1 MKDKV
6 LNSMQIFA
14 RAIVA
19 PVLFLPIAGIILALT
34 SILSNPVIVGEG
46 SILIHAGEFIASG
59 LWPILMNLS
68 IIFCIGIALGIA
80 KEKKAE
86 AALVALFSFLVFLGA
101 NNQWLALTG
110 KLIAYKDSSD
120 LYGTGQTVI
129 LGFQVVDMGVFLG
142 MILGVVVAL
151 VHNKFCNKELPGA
164 IGVYGNTKLVFII
177 LLPILLVLAI
187 AFSYF
192 WPFVAAG
199 ISALT
204 TFINVSG
211 SIGIFLYG
219 FLNRFLIPTGL
230 HHLIWAPFSYS
241 NIGGELAVNGK
252 MYSGAVNIFLAQIA
266 DPSVKLFDSSTK
278 YLQYGMVK
286 MFGLAGAA
294 LAFYKTARP
303 ENKKRL
309 KAILIPALA
318 TSVLAGITEPIEFT
332 FLFVSPL
339 LWLVHSVM
347 DGLFEAVTVLLG
359 VRTYGA
365 GGLIEFLSFNLPAGM
380 ERTKWPLYVLVGLVQ
395 LATYFVVFK
404 FLIQKL
410 KLKTP
415 GREEDEEVKLFTK
428 KDYKEKVAA
437 GLGEVAAIADKD
449 SDLAAVIVQGLG
461 GKENIET
468 VDNCFSRLRVKV
480 TDPNIVDEITLKGT
494 GAAGVIKNG
503 ENIQVVYGPKVNGVR
518 NSVEKYL
525 AS

>member
-46 SILIHAGEFIASG
+46 SFLINLGKFIASG
-59 LWPILMNLS
+59 LWPMLMNLS
-68 IIFCIGIALGIA
+68 IIFCVGIAMGMA
-80 KEKKAE
+80 TEKKAE
-86 AALVALFSFLVFLGA
+86 AALVSLFSFLVFLGA
-101 NNQWLALTG
+101 NNQWLTLTG
-110 KLIAYKDSSD
+110 KLLPYKDSSD
-120 LYGTGQTVI
+120 LYGTGQTVL
-129 LGFQVVDMGVFLG
+129 LGFQIVDMGVFLG

-164 IGVYGNTKLVFII
+164 IGVYGNTKLVFIV
-177 LLPILLVLAI
+177 LVPILLTLAV

-192 WPFVAAG
+192 WPFVATG
-199 ISALT
+199 ITALT
-204 TFINVSG
+204 SFINVSG
-211 SIGIFLYG
+211 SIGVFLYG

-230 HHLIWAPFSYS
+230 HHLIWSPFSYS
-241 NIGGELAVNGK
+241 NIGGELTINGK
-252 MYSGAVNIFLAQIA
+252 IYSGAINIFLAQLA
-266 DPSVKLFDSSTK
+266 DPSIKVFDPSAK

-286 MFGLAGAA
+286 MFGLVGAA
-294 LAFYKTARP
+294 LAFYKTAKP
-303 ENKKRL
+303 ENKTKL

-332 FLFVSPL
+332 FLFVSPF
-339 LWLVHSVM
+339 LWLVHSVLS
-347 DGLFEAVTVLLG
+347 GLFEAVTVLLG
-359 VRTYGA
+359 VKTNGA

-380 ERTKWPLYVLVGLVQ
+380 ARTRWPIFVLVGLVQ

-404 FLIQKL
+404 FLIEKL

-415 GREEDEEVKLFTK
+415 GREDNEVKLFSK
-428 KDYKEKVAA
+428 KDYKEKMAT
-437 GLGEVAAIADKD
+437 GLGEVAATADKD

-494 GAAGVIKNG
+494 GAVGVIKNG
-503 ENIQVVYGPKVNGVR
+503 DNIQVVYGPKVSGVR